1 MYNDLKKD
9 EIIVEIV
16 NLVDKVDSYKEDIDA
31 YCQFM
36 KGVFLSTSGLN

>member
-1 MYNDLKKD
+1 MYDDLKKD

-16 NLVDKVDSYKEDIDA
+16 NLIDNIEDYEEAIDA

-36 KGVFLSTSGLN
+36 KGVILSTSGLN